1 MKIDFKKPRYV
12 LPLAILPFL
21 CLFFYVYKSSL
32 GREDPTAAR
41 EIGLQENVAGVSDE
55 VKNRSLQDKLE
66 AYRNQYSGGDGYTAV
81 GAISEEEKI
90 RGTMPDLYNQREKM
104 MLDSIEQA
112 VKRSTDRKRESTS
125 VHIPRKAA
133 ASSGGPSG
141 TDAELAAALNRLRQ
155 PAPIAGQRSREED
168 PMQLFREQMK
178 LIDSMG
184 KANDPEYRA
193 QQKAALKQGTALVES
208 PKERVLPVSRTD
220 VNRSAFNTV
229 MPERQEPMI
238 TAIVDEDITGRSGS
252 RLRIRLLDD
261 MMVGSFLVKRGSYL
275 YAQISGF
282 SGQRVSLTINS
293 ILQGGQ
299 ILPVKLEVYDND
311 GLAGL
316 YVPAS
321 AFRDFTKELGGGT
334 AQGIN
339 IQQQAENNS
348 QLVMGMLQR
357 MFQSTSSAVS
367 KMLRSNKA
375 KIKYNTIV
383 YLIDPQQLRTKHN
396 NYN

>member
-12 LPLAILPFL
+12 LPLVVLPFL

-32 GREDPTAAR
+32 GREDPTTAR

-90 RGTMPDLYNQREKM
+90 RGAMPDLYNQREKM

-112 VKRSTDRKRESTS
+112 VKRSTDRQRQSKT
-125 VHIPRKAA
+125 VYVPKQAA
-133 ASSGGPSG
+133 ARSAGPSG

-155 PAPIAGQRSREED
+155 PAPIAGQRNREDD

-184 KANDPEYRA
+184 KANDPEYKA
-193 QQKAALKQGTALVES
+193 PQKAEPKEGTALAGS
-208 PKERVLPVSRTD
+208 PKELVLPVSRTD

-238 TAIVDEDITGRSGS
+238 TAIVDEDIIGRSGS

-261 MMVGSFLVKRGSYL
+261 MMAGSFLVKRGSYL

-282 SGQRVSLTINS
+282 SGQRVSLTITS

-299 ILPVKLEVYDND
+299 ILPVRLEVYDND
-311 GLAGL
+311 GLPGL

-348 QLVMGMLQR
+348 QLVMGMVQR

-383 YLIDPQQLRTKHN
+383 YLIDPQQLRTKQN